1 MTGADLCELY
11 SALWPVDGV
20 SICGPDELLQQV
32 LNVPAQPLVFL
43 LQVKHLVHQQQHY
56 PQRNVIIHLDTQ
68 TNNKERKKL
77 QGKKGNETPTT
88 RHNPQTHVVIK
99 LSRDSTV
106 FRVDV
111 RLGEEWRHLGG
122 KNKHWIVRGQR
133 ETNLSEQWW
142 QRGGLWNIYTFT
154 LIKKEKLKLLCFP
167 LLGCYVLAPCDGVT
181 LSMDCLMSWPSL
193 SDMRPMLSE
202 TLVMP
207 SARLSGRAFTALD
220 TFLMELLRGFTNV
233 SICWVDNTKE
243 DHVRYKTS

>member
-77 QGKKGNETPTT
+77 QEKKGNETPTT

-154 LIKKEKLKLLCFP
+154 LIKKRKTKTALLSFIRMLRSCAMWWRYLEYGLFNVLTQSFWHAAHVIRDLGHALSQTVWQGFHRVGHVSHGAP
-167 LLGCYVLAPCDGVT
+167 QRIYKCVYLLGG
-181 LSMDCLMSWPSL
+181 
-193 SDMRPMLSE
+193 
-202 TLVMP
+202 
-207 SARLSGRAFTALD
+207 
-220 TFLMELLRGFTNV
+220 
-233 SICWVDNTKE
+233 
-243 DHVRYKTS
+243 